1 MSAVMSQ
8 ASLTSLLSTALL
20 IAAGMALL
28 VSEPALAQQKR
39 LYRWVDEQGRVHY
52 SDQLPPTEVQRA
64 REEYSERG
72 TKLRSVER
80 ALTPEE
86 REAMRLAALAAEEE
100 RKRREAEEAEKRKLL
115 QMYPSEE
122 QLVRAHQDQLRLLD
136 RQLNTARVVLESEET
151 VLAQLL
157 AQAAEADGSGKPV
170 PPVLTGRIKEM
181 RERVANSRAEVDRL
195 EREKQST
202 REQQQS
208 ELERY
213 RSVRAELEE
222 RMRRR

>member
-1 MSAVMSQ
+1 MNPPVFRFLQRAPACMLAAGV
-8 ASLTSLLSTALL
+8 ALLSPDPLA
-20 IAAGMALL
+20 
-28 VSEPALAQQKR
+28 AQQKR

-52 SDQLPPTEVQRA
+52 SDQLPPSEVQRA

-86 REAMRLAALAAEEE
+86 REAMRLAALAAEQE
-100 RKRREAEEAEKRKLL
+100 RQRREAEEAEKRKLL

-122 QLVRAHQDQLRLLD
+122 NLRRAHQDQLRLLD
-136 RQLNTARVVLESEET
+136 RQINTARVVLESEES

-157 AQAAEADGSGKPV
+157 ARAAEADASDQRV
-170 PPVLTGRIKEM
+170 PPMLASRIKEM
-181 RERVANSRAEVDRL
+181 RERVAASRAELARL
-195 EREKQST
+195 EGERRNAE
-202 REQQQS
+202 EQQQR

-213 RSVRAELEE
+213 RRVRSEFEE
-222 RMRRR
+222 RMRQR

>member
-1 MSAVMSQ
+1 MSVLMRRRPAN
-8 ASLTSLLSTALL
+8 AIAILLTTSLSLLAL
-20 IAAGMALL
+20 
-28 VSEPALAQQKR
+28 EPASAQQKR
-39 LYRWVDEQGRVHY
+39 LYRWVDEHGRVHV
-52 SDQLPPTEVQRA
+52 SDQLPPSEVQRA

-72 TKLRSVER
+72 TKLRTVER

-100 RKRREAEEAEKRKLL
+100 RKRKEAEEAEKRKLL

-122 QLVRAHQDQLRLLD
+122 LLVRAHQDQLRVLD
-136 RQLNTARVVLESEET
+136 RQLNTARVMLESEES

-157 AQAAEADGSGKPV
+157 AQAAEADGSGKAL
-170 PPVLTGRIKEM
+170 PPALSARIKDM
-181 RERVANSRAEVDRL
+181 RERVAASRAEVDRL
-195 EREKQST
+195 EREKQIT
-202 REQQQS
+202 QEKQQG

-222 RMRRR
+222 RLRRR

>member
-1 MSAVMSQ
+1 MNAPVYR
-8 ASLTSLLSTALL
+8 LLRRSPVWLLAAGVALL
-20 IAAGMALL
+20 GPDPLA
-28 VSEPALAQQKR
+28 AQQKR

-52 SDQLPPTEVQRA
+52 SDQLPPSEVQRA

-72 TKLRSVER
+72 TKLRRVER

-100 RKRREAEEAEKRKLL
+100 RQRREAEEAEKRKLL

-122 QLVRAHQDQLRLLD
+122 HLLRAHQDQLRLLD
-136 RQLNTARVVLESEET
+136 RQINTARVMLESEES

-157 AQAAEADGSGKPV
+157 ARAAEADASGQRL
-170 PPVLTGRIKEM
+170 PPTLTERIKEM
-181 RERVANSRAEVDRL
+181 RQRVAASRAELTRL
-195 EREKQST
+195 EGERRSAQ
-202 REQQQS
+202 EQQQS

-213 RSVRAELEE
+213 RRVRSELEE
-222 RMRRR
+222 RMQQR